1 MSAITVSC
9 PACKSTLKM
18 PNSDLVGKKAKC
30 PKCAHKFVITL
41 SPTVGVAEEAEIPVF
56 PLAPK
61 VGKSA
66 RWVPDVGDVP
76 AAGSAAAVSAELQ
89 GFPELQDSVA
99 AGMFPNSP
107 DVLPFPDLSIAASA
121 GTSVAA
127 VAGRKRE
134 SRPSG
139 NASGKRRQSNR
150 AAWISMVVTGLVVL
164 GAGIFV
170 LFSEQGG
177 GEKAARQTV
186 RENVEWQKEKAE
198 QAASNSSVELL
209 SPTKGSPIPLAHIP
223 FTPHILCHLR
233 PAELWNEKNNVMN
246 EFRAMLS
253 DLDLWLTDLIRMRA
267 RFEPQDISE
276 LTIALNFG
284 ARMAAPDVAM
294 VVRLRERQ
302 TSSEMMKKFN
312 GRLRPD
318 PNVEIFEAEDFAF
331 LVIDDQTFVV
341 SPLELAEDLPDYK
354 RGEALA
360 SPDMEP
366 LLQKSDRERHLS
378 LIFDLNIVDS
388 HREDAFIPQLQPAAD
403 KVLFWFGDQI
413 ETISW
418 SFHLEPTFYMETL
431 VRNTSASTAQRV
443 QRFMQVQLDRL
454 GEDMLGLVRKMQPST
469 EGSRQIIGRFPAMLQ
484 ALNVGTSTHAGPGFA
499 RLVTLLPR
507 KAAANLAAG
516 SLMTWNQSLL
526 TNFEEESLTKSEGT
540 EIPDRV
546 ADRLKMNVLI
556 DFRRTPLQEAFGFI
570 GESIKTDVSIDGDA
584 LKGAGFTQNMPQ
596 TMDMGSVTALAAID
610 RILENYVKERDP
622 LVLIVDEKQKKLILS
637 TKTKAEADGL
647 QPYDTKGK

>member
-1 MSAITVSC
+1 MSSITVSC

-18 PNSDLVGKKAKC
+18 PNSDFVGKKARC

-41 SPTVGVAEEAEIPVF
+41 PPTVEVPEEAEIPVF

-61 VGKSA
+61 LGQAA
-66 RWVPDVGDVP
+66 RWVPDTSDVP
-76 AAGSAAAVSAELQ
+76 VAGTAAAESAEGLTIPELEAGAAAGL
-89 GFPELQDSVA
+89 FPS
-99 AGMFPNSP
+99 GP
-107 DVLPFPDLSIAASA
+107 DVLPFPDLSVAAG
-121 GTSVAA
+121 GTSVTSS
-127 VAGRKRE
+127 VGRKGK
-134 SRPSG
+134 SRPVGSLPG
-139 NASGKRRQSNR
+139 TRRRSNR
-150 AAWISMVVTGLVVL
+150 AAWISMVITGLIVL
-164 GAGIFV
+164 GAGIF
-170 LFSEQGG
+170 LLLSDRDGG
-177 GEKAARQTV
+177 DRVARQPV
-186 RENVEWQKEKAE
+186 RENVEWQKENAE
-198 QAASNSSVELL
+198 QTASNSSAELL
-209 SPTKGSPIPLAHIP
+209 SPTKGSPIPLTHIP

-233 PAELWNEKNNVMN
+233 PAELWSENNNVMN

-253 DLDLWLTDLIRMRA
+253 DLEIWLTDQIRTRA

-284 ARMAAPDVAM
+284 ARMAAPDVAL

-302 TSSEMMKKFN
+302 TSSDMMKKFN

-331 LVIDDQTFVV
+331 LVIDDRTFVV
-341 SPLELAEDLPDYK
+341 APLELAEDLPEYK

-378 LIFDLNIVDS
+378 VIFDLNILDS

-403 KVLFWFGDQI
+403 RVLFWFGDQI

-454 GEDMLGLVRKMQPST
+454 GEDMLGLVSRMQPAT

-484 ALNVGTSTHAGPGFA
+484 ALNVGTSAHVGPGFA

-516 SLMTWNQSLL
+516 TLMTWNQSLL
-526 TNFEEESLTKSEGT
+526 TNFEDESVTKSGGT

-570 GESIKTDVSIDGDA
+570 GESIKTEVSIDGDA

-610 RILENYVKERDP
+610 RILENYAKERDP

-637 TKTKAEADGL
+637 TKTKSEADGL